1 MCFLLC
7 MQFLKVKQCTQNRN
21 VKMASEELAL
31 SLLML
36 QAKPRLVNGNSFSF
50 NVFMKPRNVN
60 TLLICA
66 RKIQ

>member
-1 MCFLLC
+1 MCSLLC

-36 QAKPRLVNGNSFSF
+36 QAKLRLVNGKLFF
-50 NVFMKPRNVN
+50 IHYFYE
-60 TLLICA
+60 A
-66 RKIQ
+66 